1 MKPLRK
7 LRFCLFALAVIAVVP
22 SLSAVVVEFREWH
35 GKQIQCM
42 HGGNSLNPIQICGTQ
57 FYARVFTGTVKSA
70 VDITDTDKLLVLI
83 PDEIFLGGPFSEVTA
98 TVNQAC
104 LPQNRPEIEVGDKW
118 LFYLRTKE
126 YLHRDEK
133 TPHLTSDGFELPFDS
148 PSRSL
153 SQAQDEIA
161 MLRHLA
167 RLTDSGIL
175 RGNLTR
181 TVSKN
186 PWKFAPVPNHK
197 VLATRASDG
206 AEYAALT
213 DGDGHYE
220 FELPPDSYRLTANSG
235 RGLWAPEGT
244 INVWR
249 HSCIGFNFLLH
260 TDGRISGTV
269 TEADGK
275 PARFGK

>member
-57 FYARVFTGTVKSA
+57 FYARVFTGTVKSD

-118 LFYLRTKE
+118 LFYLQK
-126 YLHRDEK
+126 
-133 TPHLTSDGFELPFDS
+133 
-148 PSRSL
+148 
-153 SQAQDEIA
+153 
-161 MLRHLA
+161 
-167 RLTDSGIL
+167 
-175 RGNLTR
+175 
-181 TVSKN
+181 
-186 PWKFAPVPNHK
+186 
-197 VLATRASDG
+197 
-206 AEYAALT
+206 
-213 DGDGHYE
+213 
-220 FELPPDSYRLTANSG
+220 
-235 RGLWAPEGT
+235 
-244 INVWR
+244 
-249 HSCIGFNFLLH
+249 
-260 TDGRISGTV
+260 
-269 TEADGK
+269 
-275 PARFGK
+275 